1 VVKRIVLVNF
11 ALALLLGCSSTG
23 RYLEDSEGP
32 ITARVLPVGP
42 PTWTYDIVTTGIA
55 PITNLG
61 FVTKADLSQ
70 CTFRLEPDGPE
81 IKARKSE
88 EGLTVQLPEL
98 NRMEVRFT
106 INCKEGK
113 KGLIRLQIVDDARIV
128 RVVGPLEG
136 PG

>member
-1 VVKRIVLVNF
+1 M
-11 ALALLLGCSSTG
+11 GCSSAG
-23 RYLEDSEGP
+23 KYLEDSEGP

-42 PTWTYDIVTTGIA
+42 PTWTYNVVTTGLA

-81 IKARKSE
+81 IKAKKSE

-98 NRMEVRFT
+98 NRWEIRFT
-106 INCKEGK
+106 IWCKEGK